1 MEHTMSEQHLEG
13 AQPAP
18 VGRADLIRILGET
31 DDTKIVE
38 ILALRP
44 TLPEVEEAAMWAA
57 GNGDVLAKSGRP
69 LGRIAAAIVAI
80 LTADEEEEPL

>member
-1 MEHTMSEQHLEG
+1 MEQAMTEWHVEG

-31 DDTKIVE
+31 DDAKIVE
-38 ILALRP
+38 ILALKP

-69 LGRIAAAIVAI
+69 LGRVAAAIVAI
-80 LTADEEEEPL
+80 LTAEEEEEP

>member
-1 MEHTMSEQHLEG
+1 MEHAMSERHLEG
-13 AQPAP
+13 AQRAP
-18 VGRADLIRILGET
+18 VGRDDLIRILGET
-31 DDTKIVE
+31 DDAKIVE
-38 ILALRP
+38 ILALKP

-69 LGRIAAAIVAI
+69 LGRVAAAIVAI